1 MICLANRSVVR
12 LSGADR
18 KSFLQGLVTNDINK
32 LSATT
37 PLYGLMLSPQGK
49 VLFDFF
55 VVENGDE
62 IWLDCW
68 REKAAELVQK
78 LTLYKLRAKVTIA
91 LDETLHVY
99 ASLESGIKNLEFGI
113 VFSDPRHADL
123 GMRLIATDTL
133 PHGNLAEYEQH
144 RLSLGIPDS
153 ADFIPDRSFA
163 MEFGIVDLHGISYTK
178 GCYVGQEIISRA
190 KSRGVLNKALYKVS
204 ADSPLPA
211 TDTPILSS
219 ESEVGTLRS
228 SHGNIGLA
236 ILRIDNATKAQN
248 LTADGIAISAKLP
261 DWFSI
266 PTPAMGHS

>member
-1 MICLANRSVVR
+1 MIYLANRSVVR
-12 LSGADR
+12 LAGADR

-32 LSATT
+32 LSSTH
-37 PLYGLMLSPQGK
+37 PLYALMLSPQGK

-55 VVENGDE
+55 AVESGDE

-78 LTLYKLRAKVTIA
+78 LTMYKLRAKVTIA
-91 LDETLHVY
+91 LDESLQVY
-99 ASLESGIKNLEFGI
+99 ANTQHTAHNTSFT
-113 VFSDPRHADL
+113 DPRHPQL
-123 GMRLIATDTL
+123 STRLITTEAL
-133 PHGNLAEYEQH
+133 PHGNFQEYEQR

-163 MEFGIVDLHGISYTK
+163 MEFGIVNLHGISYTK

-211 TDTPILSS
+211 TDTPILSGNI
-219 ESEVGTLRS
+219 EVGTLRS

-236 ILRIDNATKAQN
+236 ILRIDEATKAQP
-248 LTADGIAISAKLP
+248 LTAAGVPLTAQLP
-261 DWFSI
+261 DWFSL
-266 PTPAMGHS
+266 PTPVMSTL